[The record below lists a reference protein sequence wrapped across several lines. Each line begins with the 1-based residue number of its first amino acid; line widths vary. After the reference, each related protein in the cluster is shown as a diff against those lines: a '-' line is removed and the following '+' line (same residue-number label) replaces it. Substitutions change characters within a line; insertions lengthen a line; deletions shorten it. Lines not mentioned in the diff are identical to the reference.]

1 MIRDLPETA
10 FWRNFKELARKK
22 CLSPS
27 VAAEQAGFNRSVI
40 TSWRKGRIPSRKTIM
55 RLAAFFEVEPKYLFE
70 EEHPTADGAGA
81 KAVSPKAGVSAVYG
95 KTGLFIVTEN
105 NAGEPYV
112 ITADNHQEILDD
124 RTGGRKF
131 VPADGARVFFAS
143 QDGKPISPYEYHDFS
158 SLLLF
163 LRGTARQSA

>member
-1 MIRDLPETA
+1 
-10 FWRNFKELARKK
+10 
-22 CLSPS
+22 
-27 VAAEQAGFNRSVI
+27 
-40 TSWRKGRIPSRKTIM
+40 M

-70 EEHPTADGAGA
+70 DEHPATDTKVAPHNQGQPEEAGFN
-81 KAVSPKAGVSAVYG
+81 AVDG
-95 KTGLFIVTEN
+95 KTGVIIVTEN

-112 ITADNHQEILDD
+112 ITADNHQDILDD

-143 QDGKPISPYEYHDFS
+143 QGGKPISPYEYHDFS

-163 LRGTARQSA
+163 FRGTAKQST